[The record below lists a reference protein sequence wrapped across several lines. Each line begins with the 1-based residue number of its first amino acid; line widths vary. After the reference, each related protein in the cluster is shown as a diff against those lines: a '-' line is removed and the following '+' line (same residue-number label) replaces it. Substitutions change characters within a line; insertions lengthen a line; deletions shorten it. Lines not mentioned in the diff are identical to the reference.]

1 VRLYRFKCLTATPYV
16 NNIKDFAS
24 LINMLYGE
32 RIFGPNQQ
40 SKAKLAS
47 FRIDEKLLCEME

>member
-1 VRLYRFKCLTATPYV
+1 LTATPYV